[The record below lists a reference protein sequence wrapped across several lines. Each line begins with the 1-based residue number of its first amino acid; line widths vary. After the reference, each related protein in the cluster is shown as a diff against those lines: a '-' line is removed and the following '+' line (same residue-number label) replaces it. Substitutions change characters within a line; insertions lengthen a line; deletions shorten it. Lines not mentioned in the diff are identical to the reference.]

1 MAYKFEIFKDDESE
15 YRFRLVSGSG
25 EDVVTSGPY
34 ATKADAKEG
43 IKAVVRAGLDSGIAD
58 QTGED

>member
-1 MAYKFEIFKDDESE
+1 MAYKFEIFKDDESD

-43 IKAVVRAGLDSGIAD
+43 ITAVVRAGLDSGIAD

>member
-1 MAYKFEIFKDDESE
+1 M
-15 YRFRLVSGSG
+15 SGSG

-34 ATKADAKEG
+34 ATKSDAKEG

>member
-1 MAYKFEIFKDDESE
+1 MAYKFEIFKDGESE
-15 YRFRLVSGSG
+15 YRFGLVSGSG

-34 ATKADAKEG
+34 ATKSDAKEG

>member
-1 MAYKFEIFKDDESE
+1 MAFKFEIFKESTSD

-25 EDVVTSGPY
+25 EVVVASGPY
-34 ATKADAKEG
+34 PTKADAKLG